1 MNQNSASF
9 LVIEQEV
16 FIVSELSEK
25 HHAILKSVILS
36 FQSSL
41 KNRGSVGGYFL
52 AGRSMHFIPVSIL
65 KSKTWVRCYSHH
77 NVQGEWWI
85 WMAWTDIAQF
95 FFQSLTFAWH
105 CCRPRYSWVKSSLL
119 WQSVPTHFRLINGN
133 FYDFIGSLFILHKL
147 Q

>member
-25 HHAILKSVILS
+25 HHEILKSVILS

-65 KSKTWVRCYSHH
+65 KSKT
-77 NVQGEWWI
+77 
-85 WMAWTDIAQF
+85 
-95 FFQSLTFAWH
+95 
-105 CCRPRYSWVKSSLL
+105 
-119 WQSVPTHFRLINGN
+119 
-133 FYDFIGSLFILHKL
+133 
-147 Q
+147 